1 MLRCNVIDHLPSYG
15 SLTTL
20 YREFGH
26 DMSNLQKQR
35 VLEVRH
41 WTDTLFSFK
50 ATRDPSFRFQNGQFT
65 MMGLEI
71 DGRPLLRAYS
81 LVSANH
87 EENLEFFSIKVANG
101 PLTSRLQHLKVGD
114 EILVG
119 RKPVGTLLLD
129 NLLPGKTLY
138 LLSTGTGLAPFL
150 GVIKDPDVY
159 ERYERVVLVHGC
171 RYVAELAYQD
181 LITDELPNNEFF
193 GDMVRDKL
201 VYYPTVTRDQFRNTG
216 RITDLIQS
224 GKLFSDLGLPSFD
237 VLHDRIM
244 LCGSPGMLKDTQKIL
259 EDKGFVEG
267 SSSTPGH
274 FVIEKAFVEQ

>member
-1 MLRCNVIDHLPSYG
+1 
-15 SLTTL
+15 
-20 YREFGH
+20 
-26 DMSNLQKQR
+26 MSNLQKQR
-35 VLEVRH
+35 VLEVHH

-65 MMGLEI
+65 MMGLEVE
-71 DGRPLLRAYS
+71 GRPLLRAYS

-150 GVIKDPDVY
+150 GVIKDPETY
-159 ERYERVVLVHGC
+159 ERFERVVLVHGC

-181 LITDELPNNEFF
+181 LINKELPENEFF

-201 VYYPTVTRDQFRNTG
+201 VYYPTVTRDEYRNTG
-216 RITDLIQS
+216 RITDLIRS
-224 GKLFSDLGLPSFD
+224 GKLFADVGTTPFD
-237 VLHDRIM
+237 AAADRVM
-244 LCGSPGMLKDTQKIL
+244 LCGSPAMLKETQEIL
-259 EDKGFVEG
+259 EATGFVEG
-267 SSSTPGH
+267 SSSSPGH

>member
-1 MLRCNVIDHLPSYG
+1 
-15 SLTTL
+15 
-20 YREFGH
+20 
-26 DMSNLQKQR
+26 MSNLQKQR

-150 GVIKDPDVY
+150 GVIKDPEVY
-159 ERYERVVLVHGC
+159 ERFERVVLVHGC

-201 VYYPTVTRDQFRNTG
+201 AYYPTVTRDEFRNMG
-216 RITDLIQS
+216 RITDLITT

-237 VLHDRIM
+237 TESDRVM

-259 EDKGFVEG
+259 EDKGFTEG
-267 SSSTPGH
+267 SSSSPGH
-274 FVIEKAFVEQ
+274 IVIEKAFVEQ

>member
-1 MLRCNVIDHLPSYG
+1 
-15 SLTTL
+15 
-20 YREFGH
+20 
-26 DMSNLQKQR
+26 MSNLQKQR

-150 GVIKDPDVY
+150 GVIKDPEVY

-171 RYVAELAYQD
+171 RFVGELAYQE

-201 VYYPTVTRDQFRNTG
+201 LYYPTVTRDTFRNQG
-216 RITDLIQS
+216 RITDLIRS
-224 GKLFSDLGLPSFD
+224 GKLFADLGLAPFD
-237 VLHDRIM
+237 AEADRIM
-244 LCGSPGMLKDTQKIL
+244 LCGSPGMLKDTQQIL
-259 EDKGFVEG
+259 EERGFVEG